1 MSTEVVIKVNNLSK
15 RYARTKPE
23 FDFRRSVK
31 NGLFQRSK
39 EWFWAL
45 EDVSFEVNRGE
56 ILGII
61 GRNGSGKSTLMR
73 VLCGITKPTQ
83 GKVILHGTIGSILD
97 IGAGF
102 HPDFTGR
109 ENIFLNGQ
117 LFGMNRRQI
126 AARFDEIVEF
136 SEIGQF
142 IDTPVKHYSDGMFLR
157 LAFSFLTHLE
167 ADILLFDEVLSVGDL
182 AFQQKCI
189 ARIHQIAKNGT
200 TILFVSHN
208 PLELIDICNAFLH
221 LEKGRLKYFE
231 KNASVLVN
239 YIQEV
244 LPMEAQTQATDS
256 QQFILETKWH
266 DLTTAPGNELF
277 RLCSV
282 RLAAAEASADPHLY
296 TDQDL
301 QLEIHFKKLIS
312 RHIVDIAFTV
322 GDMLKHEIMAC
333 SSHRVHQYFTTESE
347 GDYYTRCTLPGGL
360 FNQGVFRISLIALRD
375 RKEVFYAVREVL
387 VFKLENRILFD
398 HTDRNLVNSPIPLAP
413 ALEWK
418 LTAPEKVI

>member
-1 MSTEVVIKVNNLSK
+1 MSTEIAIKVSGLSK

-23 FDFRRSVK
+23 LDFRRSIG
-31 NGLFQRSK
+31 NQFQHRSK

-45 EDVSFEVNRGE
+45 EEVSFEVNQGE
-56 ILGII
+56 ILGVI

-73 VLCGITKPTQ
+73 ILCGITKPTS
-83 GKVILHGTIGSILD
+83 GKVTVKGSIGSILD

-126 AARFDEIVEF
+126 AARFEEMIEF

-189 ARIHQIAKNGT
+189 SRIQQIAAKGA

-208 PLELIDICNAFLH
+208 PLELIDICNTFLH

-244 LPMEAQTQATDS
+244 LPMEAQALATDTER
-256 QQFILETKWH
+256 FTLETRWD
-266 DLTTAPGNELF
+266 DLSTAPGNELF
-277 RLCSV
+277 RFQSV
-282 RLAAAEASADPHLY
+282 RLAAAEASNDPHLY

-301 QLEIHFKKLIS
+301 ILEIDFKKLTDE
-312 RHIVDIAFTV
+312 HLVDIAFTV

-333 SSHRVHQYFTTESE
+333 SSHRVHQYFTTTNR
-347 GDYYTRCTLPGGL
+347 GDYHLQCVLPGGL
-360 FNQGVFRISLIALRD
+360 FNQGVFRISLVALLN
-375 RKEVFYAVREVL
+375 RKEVFYAIREVL
-387 VFKLENRILFD
+387 VFRIENRIRYD
-398 HTDRNLVNSPIPLAP
+398 HTDSSLVNSPIPLVP

-418 LTAPEKVI
+418 LIAPDKNI